1 MRTTLTLSEDA
12 ILYARQTAQAEDISL
27 GEAVSRLIRRGSLGG
42 HKSSPD
48 KVSLNG
54 PFSLLPDRG
63 ETITT
68 AHVRAIMDDLG
79 I

>member
-1 MRTTLTLSEDA
+1 
-12 ILYARQTAQAEDISL
+12 
-27 GEAVSRLIRRGSLGG
+27 
-42 HKSSPD
+42 
-48 KVSLNG
+48 VSLKG
-54 PFSLLPDRG
+54 PFSLLPERG